1 MPSTGKSSSKKA
13 VKGRSKPVQQP
24 ASSDSE
30 EYDSDNGGVDEK
42 GMERLMSALGDDGL
56 DEFDRAQLGLVAG
69 SDSEDEDN
77 DVVGPEVGEEDDG
90 EDSEEDVGD
99 EEEGEQDADDSDEG
113 MAEATGGSHDQE
125 EEEDVGD
132 VDDDEDEE
140 IALDEL
146 DGGELDEDV
155 VPKQKVEIDD
165 TVSSIC
171 PVNHSIMNPCRWP
184 CNAYGKPFNLILKC
198 HGRRLWY

>member
-1 MPSTGKSSSKKA
+1 MPSTQSSSKKA
-13 VKGRSKPVQQP
+13 TKGRPKPVQKP
-24 ASSDSE
+24 ESSDSE
-30 EYDSDNGGVDEK
+30 EYDSDNGGIDEK

-69 SDSEDEDN
+69 SDAEDADDDAGLEA
-77 DVVGPEVGEEDDG
+77 GEEDG
-90 EDSEEDVGD
+90 EDSEEEVGD
-99 EEEGEQDADDSDEG
+99 EEEGEQDVGDSDEG
-113 MAEATGGSHDQE
+113 MGEAAESSSNEAEADAG
-125 EEEDVGD
+125 

-165 TVSSIC
+165 TVSPISLA
-171 PVNHSIMNPCRWP
+171 NHSNLNPCRWQ
-184 CNAYGKPFNLILKC
+184 CNGYGKPFNLIRKC
-198 HGRRLWY
+198 HGRRL